1 MTEPLFN
8 TPAGT
13 FILKRDSVS
22 HNANLRA
29 WDAADEYLLDIFHQS
44 PAERIIIINDQFGAL
59 SIPLSKHVETVWSD
73 SFLSL
78 SAIHENT
85 AGNQISRHIHSTQAN
100 KIPAAQVSLA
110 LMRIPKNNQFF
121 SWQLK
126 CLHHLL
132 PVNAELWLA
141 GMDKHI
147 TKSQF
152 DMVADIF
159 GPVEFLPG
167 RKKARIWKARKIDE
181 RQHSVDLFKPG
192 YQLEKYQLSMQ
203 QTPNVFSGNRPD
215 SGSLFLLEQL
225 TNLQDFKHIADVGCG
240 NGLLSMAIAKNLGQ
254 AHITAVDESFQAVAC
269 CQENAR
275 LNHIDNITV
284 SAGNGLEAYEP
295 DSFDLVLCN
304 PPFHQGTT
312 LTEQLAHWMF
322 KTAARTL
329 RMNGELWVVANRHL
343 DYPKILRAIFGHCQM
358 VKQNNRFKVYRARK
372 SKNERYTD

>member
-22 HNANLRA
+22 QSVNLRA

-44 PAERIIIINDQFGAL
+44 PAERIIVINDHFGAL
-59 SIPLSKHVETVWSD
+59 SIPLSTYIDTVWSD
-73 SFLSL
+73 SFLSV
-78 SAIHENT
+78 SAIHEN
-85 AGNQISRHIHSTQAN
+85 AAANQIPAHIHITRADE
-100 KIPAAQVSLA
+100 IPTARVSLA

-121 SWQLK
+121 GWQLK

-167 RKKARIWKARKIDE
+167 RKKARIWKARKTDE
-181 RQHSVDLFKPG
+181 RQHSIDLFKSG
-192 YQLEKYQLSMQ
+192 YQLDKYQLSMQ

-225 TNLQDFKHIADVGCG
+225 TSLQGFTHIADSGCG
-240 NGLLSMAIAKNLGQ
+240 NGLLSLVMARNLTQ

-275 LNHIDNITV
+275 QNNIDNITV
-284 SAGNGLEAYEP
+284 SAGNGLQAYGP
-295 DSFDLVLCN
+295 NSFDLVLCN

-312 LTEQLAHWMF
+312 LTEQLAYWMF
-322 KTAARTL
+322 KTAAHTL
-329 RMNGELWVVANRHL
+329 RTNGELWVVANRHL
-343 DYPKILRAIFGHCQM
+343 DYPKILRGLFGHSQM
-358 VKQNNRFKVYRARK
+358 VKQNNRFKVYRVQK
-372 SKNERYTD
+372 SRNKQRSD